1 MNPAT
6 PVAYREGGSGHDL
19 ERGRRLP
26 PVLAQSLRAACPET
40 LSRVERIAPVQ
51 IGQGTTTREISDEL
65 LEALT
70 DAYREAA
77 SGKIGG

>member
-1 MNPAT
+1 LRTENAGLVT
-6 PVAYREGGSGHDL
+6 IWNEGGAYLQFWRGVF
-19 ERGRRLP
+19 ER
-26 PVLAQSLRAACPET
+26 RAPET
-40 LSRVERIAPVQ
+40 LSHVERIAPVQ
-51 IGQGTTTREISDEL
+51 IGQGNTTREISDEL